1 MKMSLFEYKMTELD
15 CEVLAATAANND
27 LVMQRLRRVTGT
39 IEPKPGAKSPFFEGD
54 DLLFDNVPV

>member
-15 CEVLAATAANND
+15 RKVLAAEAANND
-27 LVMQRLRRVTGT
+27 LIMQKLRRVTGT
-39 IEPKPGAKSPFFEGD
+39 IEPNSGAKSPFFEGD